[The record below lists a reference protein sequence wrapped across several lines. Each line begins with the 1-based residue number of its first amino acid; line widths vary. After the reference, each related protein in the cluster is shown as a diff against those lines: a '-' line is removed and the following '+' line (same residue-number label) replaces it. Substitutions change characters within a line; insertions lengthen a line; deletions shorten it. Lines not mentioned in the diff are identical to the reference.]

1 MEEPSGYLAFLPQ
14 GIVTV
19 PRDSYLAWL
28 PLFYALPREL
38 VEKRPAYLDLP
49 RNIRQLASED
59 RYIDLINQDSFLEL
73 VWDCYAWSIW
83 QYIQVPKKGGGYQDI
98 PGDWSHYSGDFP
110 LWRMSYDLIRYFR
123 EAFEYEMD
131 WSFQKLFN
139 APEGV
144 DVPWLSYQQFSN
156 LVGNLTDKIIAEQ
169 NLQPIIDAVWENR
182 QPEDYNRGKNI
193 NKRDFLRSWN
203 HDRSHAHLSLE
214 EIAETGAV
222 INGEDLYEL
231 ADPRAEFET
240 KIISEAQVQQFQ
252 KSLSETDMRILQMR
266 MEGST
271 MQEIADAVGLKTAS
285 AVKKHISKISSAYEA
300 FINRQYD
307 DFLDDHSN

>member
-14 GIVTV
+14 GIVTI
-19 PRDSYLAWL
+19 PRDSYLVWL

-83 QYIQVPKKGGGYQDI
+83 QFIQVPKKGSGYQDI

-110 LWRMSYDLIRYFR
+110 LWRMSYDLIHYFR

-144 DVPWLSYQQFSN
+144 YVPWLSYQQFSN

-203 HDRSHAHLSLE
+203 HDRNHAHLSLE

-231 ADPRAEFET
+231 ADPLAEFET

-271 MQEIADAVGLKTAS
+271 MQEIADAVDFKTAS

-300 FINRQYD
+300 FIDRQYD